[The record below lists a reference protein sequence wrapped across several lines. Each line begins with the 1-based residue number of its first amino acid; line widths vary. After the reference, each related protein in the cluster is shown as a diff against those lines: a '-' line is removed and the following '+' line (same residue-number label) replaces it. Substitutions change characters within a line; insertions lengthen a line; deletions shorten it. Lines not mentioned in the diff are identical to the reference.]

1 MAISTRIL
9 KKVRQQA
16 VIRFV
21 GDGTSNVDIGDLALA
36 DETFDRGNSRVTI
49 STVFFSNGSS
59 SAPVAISRESNV
71 LLQLFDTDQWAMSAM
86 HGVVEDTHP
95 SSNITVTIPSP
106 GGTVILGVTKAEGY
120 TPPSQ
125 QAQYNFQK

>member
-1 MAISTRIL
+1 MAISSRIL

-21 GDGTSNVDIGDLALA
+21 GDGNANVDLAELALD

-49 STVFFSNGSS
+49 TTVFFCNGSS
-59 SAPVAISRESNV
+59 SAPIAISREGNV
-71 LLQLFDTDQWAMSAM
+71 LLQFFDTDQWALSAM

-95 SSNITVTIPSP
+95 TSNINVVIPSP

-120 TPPSQ
+120 TPPDQ
-125 QAQYNFQK
+125 QALYNYQK

>member
-21 GDGTSNVDIGDLALA
+21 GDGTSNVDIADLALA

-49 STVFFSNGSS
+49 STVFYSNGSS
-59 SAPVAISRESNV
+59 SAPVAVSREGNV

-106 GGTVILGVTKAEGY
+106 GGTVILGLTKAEGY